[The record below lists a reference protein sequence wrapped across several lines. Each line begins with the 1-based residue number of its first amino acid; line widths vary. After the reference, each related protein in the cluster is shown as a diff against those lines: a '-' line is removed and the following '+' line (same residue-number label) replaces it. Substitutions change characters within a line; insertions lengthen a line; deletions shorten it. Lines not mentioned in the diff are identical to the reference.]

1 MPGMTRRSFGTAAA
15 TLPMAGK
22 AWAQGWAPRQ
32 PIRVLVG
39 FAPGGSADIVARIA
53 QETIQRRTGHQIVV
67 ENRTGALG
75 YIALQAAARATP
87 DGYTLAIG
95 ILGNMVMG
103 PVVPGTPIPFD
114 LDAEIR
120 PICNLAGTPMALI
133 ARPDAPFSTLA
144 EFVAWARQRPGQAT
158 YASTG
163 SGSTNQMAA
172 EYLAREAGLQLLHV
186 PYRGGAPA
194 GMDLM
199 AGRVDIFFGNVAEFA
214 GMIRDR
220 QVKALGLASSRPNA
234 MVPDLPLLTRDYP
247 ALDIANWF
255 GLTGPAGIPADVVAA
270 LGTLFTDAM
279 NDPATVAA
287 MGPRGLEPIREI
299 GAAFAARIRRDR
311 ERWGAVARAANIRA
325 N

>member
-1 MPGMTRRSFGTAAA
+1 MPGMTRRAFGAAA
-15 TLPMAGK
+15 AALPVAGK
-22 AWAQGWAPRQ
+22 AWAQWAPRQ

-39 FAPGGSADIVARIA
+39 FAPGGAADIVARMA
-53 QETIQRRTGHQIVV
+53 QEAIQRRTGHQVVV

-103 PVVPGTPIPFD
+103 PVVPGSAIPFD
-114 LDAEIR
+114 LDAEIQ
-120 PICNLAGTPMALI
+120 PVCNLAGTPMALI
-133 ARPDAPFSTLA
+133 ARPRCAVHHPGGIRGLGA
-144 EFVAWARQRPGQAT
+144 AAARAGDVHVHGEWLHQPDGGGIPGA
-158 YASTG
+158 G
-163 SGSTNQMAA
+163 SGPAHAA
-172 EYLAREAGLQLLHV
+172 RTLL
-186 PYRGGAPA
+186 RGGAPA

-199 AGRVDIFFGNVAEFA
+199 AGRVDMFFGNIAEFA

-255 GLTGPAGIPADVVAA
+255 GLTGPSGIPADVVAA
-270 LGTLFTDAM
+270 LGALFNDAM
-279 NDPATVAA
+279 NDPVTVAA

-299 GAAFAARIRRDR
+299 GPAFAARIRTDR

-325 N
+325 D

>member
-1 MPGMTRRSFGTAAA
+1 MNATRRALGILAAGSA
-15 TLPMAGK
+15 IPLPAR
-22 AWAQGWAPRQ
+22 AQWAPRQ
-32 PIRVLVG
+32 PIRILVG
-39 FAPGGSADIVARIA
+39 FSPGGTADITARVA
-53 QETIQRRTGHQIVV
+53 QEALQRRSGAQVVV

-75 YIALQAAARATP
+75 YIALQAAARAAP

-103 PVVPGTPIPFD
+103 PIVPGTPIPFD
-114 LDAEIR
+114 LDAEIQ

-144 EFVAWARQRPGQAT
+144 EFVAWARARPGEAT

-163 SGSTNQMAA
+163 AGSTNQLAA
-172 EYLAREAGLQLLHV
+172 EYLAREAGLRLLHV

-194 GMDLM
+194 GMDLI
-199 AGRVDIFFGNVAEFA
+199 AGRVDIFFGNIAEFA
-214 GMIRDR
+214 QMIRDR

-255 GLTGPAGIPADVVAA
+255 GLTGPKAIPADVAA
-270 LGTLFTDAM
+270 AIGTLFTDAM

-287 MGPRGLEPIREI
+287 MAPRGLEPIREI
-299 GAAFAARIRRDR
+299 GPAFAERIRRDR

-325 N
+325 D

>member
-1 MPGMTRRSFGTAAA
+1 MNATRRALGILTAGLA
-15 TLPMAGK
+15 LPLPALG
-22 AWAQGWAPRQ
+22 QWAPRQ
-32 PIRVLVG
+32 PIRILVG
-39 FAPGGSADIVARIA
+39 FSPGGTADITARMA
-53 QETIQRRTGHQIVV
+53 QDALQRRSGTQVVV

-87 DGYTLAIG
+87 DGTTLAIG

-103 PVVPGTPIPFD
+103 PIVPGTPIPFD
-114 LDAEIR
+114 LDAEIL

-144 EFVAWARQRPGQAT
+144 EFVTWARERPGQAT

-163 SGSTNQMAA
+163 AGSTNQLAA
-172 EYLAREAGLQLLHV
+172 EYLAREAGLRLLHV

-194 GMDLM
+194 GMDLI
-199 AGRVDIFFGNVAEFA
+199 AGRVDIFFGNIAEFA
-214 GMIRDR
+214 QMIRDR

-255 GLTGPAGIPADVVAA
+255 GLTGPKALPADIAAA
-270 LGTLFTDAM
+270 LGQMFTDAM

-287 MGPRGLEPIREI
+287 MAPRGLEPIREV
-299 GAAFAARIRRDR
+299 GPAFAERIRRDR
-311 ERWGAVARAANIRA
+311 ERWGAVVRAANIRA

>member
-1 MPGMTRRSFGTAAA
+1 MPGTTRRAICAGAAGI
-15 TLPMAGK
+15 PIAGK
-22 AWAQGWAPRQ
+22 AQAQWAPRQ

-39 FAPGGSADIVARIA
+39 FSPGGTADITARMA
-53 QETIQRRTGHQIVV
+53 QEALQRRSGVQVVV

-87 DGYTLAIG
+87 DGTTLAIG

-103 PVVPGTPIPFD
+103 PVVPGSAIPFD
-114 LDAEIR
+114 LDAEIQ
-120 PICNLAGTPMALI
+120 PVCNLAGTPMALI

-144 EFVAWARQRPGQAT
+144 EFVTWARQRPGQVT

-163 SGSTNQMAA
+163 AGSTNQMAA
-172 EYLAREAGLQLLHV
+172 EYLARVTGLQLLHV

-199 AGRVDIFFGNVAEFA
+199 AGRVDIFFGNIAEFA

-220 QVKALGLASSRPNA
+220 QVKALGLASSRPSP
-234 MVPDLPLLTRDYP
+234 MVPELVLLTRDYP

-255 GLTGPAGIPADVVAA
+255 GLVGAVGIPAEIVAS
-270 LGTLFTDAM
+270 LGRIFTDAM

-299 GAAFAARIRRDR
+299 GPEFAARIRADR

-325 N
+325 D